1 MAQRTLAALT
11 DNKNLKPRSIAL
23 VVAAALAVIVSLL
36 DLIFYSTL
44 LHFFVL
50 FAIVFLVGYFLTYY
64 ALEVFIYRKIK
75 LIYKRIH
82 NLKLGRDEKDTLG
95 ENVNEDTI
103 DEVES
108 EVEKWAANKKQEID
122 DLKSLEKF
130 RKEFL
135 ANLSHELK
143 TPLFNIQG
151 YVHTLLDG
159 AMDDPEVLK
168 HFLERTSKSIERLS
182 NLVDDLDEISRIER
196 GEESIIKEIFDI
208 NQMVKDV
215 FESMELKAKS
225 KSIRFSIKKGCDRQ
239 FYVNADKE
247 KMRQVITNLLD
258 NSIKYGKENGETVAG
273 FYDMDENILVEIT
286 DNGIGIDEKH
296 LPRLFERFYR
306 VDKHRSREQG
316 GTGLGLAIVK
326 HIIEAHQQT
335 INVRS
340 TVGVGTTFAFTLEKA
355 EDK

>member
-1 MAQRTLAALT
+1 MKRPSDFI
-11 DNKNLKPRSIAL
+11 DNKNLSPARIAL
-23 VVAAALAVIVSLL
+23 VVALVVAAVAGVVDLL
-36 DLIFYSTL
+36 FYTTL
-44 LHFFVL
+44 LHLLVL
-50 FAIVFLVGYFLTYY
+50 FVVVFAAGYFLISYS
-64 ALEVFIYRKIK
+64 LEVFIYRKVK

-82 NLKLGRDEKDTLG
+82 NLKLGKDEKDLLAENTG
-95 ENVNEDTI
+95 EALED
-103 DEVES
+103 
-108 EVEKWAANKKQEID
+108 VEKEVQKWADNQNKEIA

-159 AMDDPEVLK
+159 AMDDPEVLR

-196 GEESIIKEIFDI
+196 GEESIIKETFDI
-208 NQMVKDV
+208 NQLVKDV
-215 FESMELKAKS
+215 FESMELKAKTRN
-225 KSIRFSIKKGCDRQ
+225 IVFSIKKGCDKQ
-239 FYVNADKE
+239 FYVFADRE
-247 KMRQVITNLLD
+247 KIRQVITNLLD

-273 FYDMDENILVEIT
+273 FYDMDENILIELT

-326 HIIEAHQQT
+326 HIVEAHQQT
-335 INVRS
+335 IHVRS

-355 EDK
+355 QER